1 VTIYCENQQSIAR
14 RINRDCALSNWQD
27 WRWQIKHSIQS
38 IDSFESLLDIRF
50 PPDERR
56 ELALT
61 LRKFPLSITPYYL
74 SLIDTDDYRN
84 CPVFRQAFPSP
95 AELNIGNCD
104 LSDPLAEDQD
114 SPAPGIT
121 HRYPDRVLFHV
132 SNVCSMYC
140 RHCTRKRKVGDDGH
154 IPGREELEQG
164 LAYIRATPQ
173 VRDVILSGGDPLL
186 LADEKLDGILKAL
199 RAIPHVEIIRIG
211 SRVPVVLPQR
221 ITPALVRVLRKYHP
235 LFLNTHFNHPDEIT
249 EQAAKAC
256 ARLADAG
263 IPLGNQSVLLRGVND
278 DPAVM
283 KRLMQKLL
291 AIRVRPYYLY
301 QADMVQGTNHFRTSV
316 EEGLEIIR
324 ALRGHSSGL
333 GVPAYVIDAPG
344 GGGKIPLLPDY
355 LQSLGEEVVLMNYL
369 GETYRYANVA
379 PEVPEERRRVAN
391 EQG

>member
-1 VTIYCENQQSIAR
+1 
-14 RINRDCALSNWQD
+14 
-27 WRWQIKHSIQS
+27 
-38 IDSFESLLDIRF
+38 
-50 PPDERR
+50 
-56 ELALT
+56 
-61 LRKFPLSITPYYL
+61 
-74 SLIDTDDYRN
+74 
-84 CPVFRQAFPSP
+84 
-95 AELNIGNCD
+95 
-104 LSDPLAEDQD
+104 
-114 SPAPGIT
+114 
-121 HRYPDRVLFHV
+121 
-132 SNVCSMYC
+132 
-140 RHCTRKRKVGDDGH
+140 
-154 IPGREELEQG
+154 
-164 LAYIRATPQ
+164 
-173 VRDVILSGGDPLL
+173 
-186 LADEKLDGILKAL
+186 
-199 RAIPHVEIIRIG
+199 VEIIRIG

-235 LFLNTHFNHPDEIT
+235 LYLNTHFNHPDEIT

-355 LQSLGEEVVLMNYL
+355 LQSLGEEVVLKNYL

-379 PEVPEERRRVAN
+379 PEVPEERRRAAN